1 MASFTEKI
9 SITESDETYSI
20 KNSYGTHSNM
30 SNGKAVDDQQTW
42 GTALNENN
50 NRQSL
55 EFSKKYLNF
64 TFELRRD
71 TINQSSSIKSGA
83 VILYG
88 IQDGK
93 EISISRNFGGNSGN
107 TMYTSQS
114 DELLNIVSSD
124 KNMLIRVQIP
134 TSTIYNIG
142 KIQRIYCEIWDRDDK
157 KIYKEWNLLNNTT
170 SYKYH
175 KWKKEGLGK
184 DVIERGSTYTYKYI
198 SPKLYYEGSINIY
211 SKILNYDTE
220 TNCGKQYFTGSN
232 GEIKVDV
239 KNVVFF
245 NDAGIRVPSHLFFE
259 GEGAELTE
267 VSLKKGKDD
276 GLQDNSTSD
285 SFDSS
290 KIKKFTRINK
300 VYACFGGDKDN
311 KMLVKTFDNGFL
323 NADVENNVSI
333 KFSQNK
339 NSGVNNIIMGA
350 TENGQQQQL
359 KVELEG
365 NITLDSSYPF
375 EFRTDLNPYLTY
387 SSGVH
392 SEKQESVPIANFVT
406 RTATTLTINYNWIYE
421 FSETLKSDNYSINIL
436 EKCPLKEGKYNL
448 SCNIINKLKVKT
460 SDGKE
465 DDYKFKFVN
474 NYEVTIKSNEGYLV
488 FGGVAPIIEYSNIT
502 VDGKI
507 IIKNEE
513 LKFQGINANNF
524 RIYKINP
531 KNSSEQVP
539 DNTITRNKYYI
550 GLHKDHHYG
559 WDSAVDISPQEITTN
574 TEIAL
579 TYDKLNKWLS
589 YTNKDEQKTF
599 YITYILNTNKGELQ
613 VPPFKY
619 ILGRVV
625 NPLYDGLRVE
635 DKAIN
640 YFLMDNGCDRTYG
653 QNGVGGLS
661 QNDFI
666 NKRLINE
673 EDFSISRNAEEDYA
687 KEMIYLTF
695 IRNKSTIIEIPIK
708 IANLKSS
715 TAKAL
720 EPQVMYLDQAL
731 ELLKTGKINEF
742 SFENILS
749 GLDNNTA
756 SLIENGGSFDLEIT
770 IKYIYKENSAAE
782 GQASNEVSQNLIT
795 ILLTGINFSPDVIP
809 IGLRNGGVII
819 NPKDNGNEQL
829 NIKDSNNKKNTFVI
843 NVNQVQKTGSS
854 SYEEI
859 NGLKI
864 TFNVP
869 NTDQTS
875 GEITLEET
883 ATFEIYLDEKGI
895 VHLSN
900 CVIDPAP
907 TAET

>member
-20 KNSYGTHSNM
+20 KNTYGTHSNI

-42 GTALNENN
+42 GAALNENSG
-50 NRQSL
+50 RQSL

-64 TFELRRD
+64 TFELGRD
-71 TINQSSSIKSGA
+71 TVNQSSSIKSGT
-83 VILYG
+83 VVLYSR
-88 IQDGK
+88 QNGK

-114 DELLNIVSSD
+114 DELFNIVSSD

-134 TSTIYNIG
+134 TNTIHNIG
-142 KIQRIYCEIWDRDDK
+142 KIWCVYCEIYDHNNTKIHRYWD
-157 KIYKEWNLLNNTT
+157 LSNNTT

-245 NDAGIRVPSHLFFE
+245 NNTGVRVPSHLFFE
-259 GEGAELTE
+259 GEGSNMVE
-267 VSLKKGKDD
+267 VGLGYS
-276 GLQDNSTSD
+276 GLQSGSISET
-285 SFDSS
+285 FDSS
-290 KIKKFTRINK
+290 KLNGFRKINK
-300 VYACFGGDKDN
+300 VYVCFGGDKDN
-311 KMLVKTFDNGFL
+311 KILAKTFDNGFL
-323 NADVENNVSI
+323 NADIKDNVPI

-339 NSGVNNIIMGA
+339 NSGINNIIMGA
-350 TENGQQQQL
+350 TENDQQQQL
-359 KVELEG
+359 KVELVG
-365 NITLDSSYPF
+365 NITLNSDYPF
-375 EFRTDLNPYLTY
+375 EFQTSPNPYLVY
-387 SSGVH
+387 LSGGH
-392 SEKQESVPIANFVT
+392 SGKQESVSIANFVT
-406 RTATTLTINYNWIYE
+406 RTATTLTVNYNWIYE
-421 FSETLKSDNYSINIL
+421 FSETLKSSNYSINIL

-448 SCNIINKLKVKT
+448 SCNIINKLKVKN
-460 SDGKE
+460 SAEQMNGYE
-465 DDYKFKFVN
+465 FKFVN
-474 NYEVTIKSNEGYLV
+474 NYEVTISSNEGYLV
-488 FGGVAPIIEYSNIT
+488 FGGVAPTIKYSDIT

-513 LKFQGINANNF
+513 LKFQNIDASNF

-550 GLHKDHHYG
+550 GLHKDYHYG

-574 TEIAL
+574 TGIAL
-579 TYDKLNKWLS
+579 TYNKLNKWLS

-673 EDFSISRNAEEDYA
+673 EDFSISRNAAEDYA

-695 IRNKSTIIEIPIK
+695 IRNNSTIIEIPIK

-715 TAKAL
+715 TARAL

-731 ELLKTGKINEF
+731 KLLKTGKINEF

-782 GQASNEVSQNLIT
+782 GQTSNEISQNLIT

-809 IGLRNGGVII
+809 VGLRNGGVII
-819 NPKDNGNEQL
+819 NPKENQELNEEGH
-829 NIKDSNNKKNTFVI
+829 KKNTLVI
-843 NVNQVQKTGSS
+843 NVNNVQKSPDG
-854 SYEEI
+854 YEPI
-859 NGLKI
+859 NGLRI
-864 TFNVP
+864 VFGDEDNSP
-869 NTDQTS
+869 F
-875 GEITLEET
+875 
-883 ATFEIYLDEKGI
+883 FEIYLGKDGK

-900 CVIDPAP
+900 CEFD
-907 TAET
+907 